1 MPNDIALRAL
11 ATRAV
16 DPYNKRHIRE
26 AGEDLF
32 RMLRRYREREA
43 WGASRVE
50 LANWEDSLA
59 ELSALVEDML
69 VVRQVA

>member
-43 WGASRVE
+43 WAQAALNWRTGKIRSRSYRR
-50 LANWEDSLA
+50 WSKTCW
-59 ELSALVEDML
+59 
-69 VVRQVA
+69 